1 MKTYTQSFVLLV
13 LTVLLSAN
21 AQAAMNVF
29 ACEPEWGALAKNIGG
44 DNVKVYSA
52 TTALQDPHHI
62 EARPSLIAKAR
73 QADLLACTGAELE
86 IGWLP
91 LLLKKSGNA
100 AIQQGQA
107 GHFMATDHVTLL
119 EKLDHVDRSMGDVHA
134 TGNPHIQTDPRLI
147 LKVADALAQRMQQ
160 IDTSN
165 AAIYQQ
171 NHAAFSQ
178 RWQQAIQKWQ
188 SQAQTL
194 RNTPIVVHHNHWVY
208 LNNWLGLQQVT
219 TLEPKPGVPPSGSH
233 LSSVLQQL
241 KQKPAKMIIYASYQN
256 PRSANWL
263 AQKASIPAV
272 KLPATVGGTSE
283 AKDLFN
289 FFDDMIARLLKAKG

>member
-1 MKTYTQSFVLLV
+1 MKTYTKSLILLV
-13 LTVLLSAN
+13 LTVSLSVN
-21 AQAAMNVF
+21 AQAAMNIF
-29 ACEPEWGALAKNIGG
+29 ACEPEWGELAKNIGG
-44 DNVKVYSA
+44 DKVTVYHA

-73 QADLLACTGAELE
+73 QADLLVCTGAELE

-134 TGNPHIQTDPRLI
+134 AGNPHIQTDPRLV

-160 IDTSN
+160 IDSN
-165 AAIYQQ
+165 HAAIYQQ
-171 NHAAFSQ
+171 NHAALTQ
-178 RWQQAIQKWQ
+178 RWQQAMQKWQ
-188 SQAQTL
+188 QQAQSL

-233 LSSVLQQL
+233 LASVLQQL
-241 KQKPAKMIIYASYQN
+241 KQKPAKMIIYSSYQN
-256 PRSANWL
+256 PRPAHWL
-263 AQKASIPAV
+263 AQKAGIPAV
-272 KLPATVGGTSE
+272 KLPATVGGTRE
-283 AKDLFN
+283 AKDLFS